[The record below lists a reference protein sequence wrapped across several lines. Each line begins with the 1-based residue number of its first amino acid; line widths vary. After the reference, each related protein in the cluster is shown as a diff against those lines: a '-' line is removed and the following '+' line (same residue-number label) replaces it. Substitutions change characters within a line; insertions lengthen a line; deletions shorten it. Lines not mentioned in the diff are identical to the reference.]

1 MNHLDPKRRVEP
13 KETAMTQ
20 LVLRSYRRLARRIER
35 TQKGALT
42 LEQAI
47 ITSILAAAA
56 VGLGAVIVLAIQH
69 YSSAIH

>member
-1 MNHLDPKRRVEP
+1 
-13 KETAMTQ
+13 MTQ
-20 LVLRSYRRLARRIER
+20 LAVRTHRGLTATIQCAVRVCRLLARRIER

-56 VGLGAVIVLAIQH
+56 AGLGFVIVTAINH
-69 YSSAIH
+69 YSSNIH

>member
-1 MNHLDPKRRVEP
+1 
-13 KETAMTQ
+13 MTQ
-20 LVLRSYRRLARRIER
+20 LAVRSYRRLARRIER

-69 YSSAIH
+69 YSSSIH

>member
-1 MNHLDPKRRVEP
+1 
-13 KETAMTQ
+13 MTQ